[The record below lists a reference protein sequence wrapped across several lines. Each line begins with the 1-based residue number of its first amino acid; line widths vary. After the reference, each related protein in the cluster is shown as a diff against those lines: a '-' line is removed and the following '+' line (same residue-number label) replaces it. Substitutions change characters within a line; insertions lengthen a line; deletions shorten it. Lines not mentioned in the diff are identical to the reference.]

1 MIMKLIIILLL
12 CISSVSVFGQ
22 IIETAKGKVDLQS
35 AVHYG
40 GYLQPD
46 NDSNPAD
53 RVKII
58 WYPGYNLY
66 RKCNQF
72 SGLDPVPVDSSYVN
86 EECNCVEGFP
96 YKFAPAAAAY
106 ANIQFEF
113 DSSVLKP
120 SSYPQLDATSAE
132 LKSNSKTIILAGYAS
147 SEGTAA
153 HNMRLSNDRANAV
166 KTYLVN
172 SGVDARRLKVMV
184 YGETHPIADNS
195 TEDGRIL
202 NRRVEFH

>member
-1 MIMKLIIILLL
+1 MKIIITLLL
-12 CISSVSVFGQ
+12 CFSSVVVFGQ
-22 IIETAKGKVDLQS
+22 IVETANGKVDLRS

-40 GYLQPD
+40 GYLQPY

-58 WYPGYNLY
+58 WYPSYNLY
-66 RKCNQF
+66 RKCNEF
-72 SGLDPVPVDSSYVN
+72 SSLVPVPAGFSYVD
-86 EECNCVEGFP
+86 EECNCSEGFP

-120 SSYPQLDATSAE
+120 SSYPELDATSAD
-132 LKSNSKTIILAGYAS
+132 LKSSGKTITLAGYAS
-147 SEGTAA
+147 AEGTAA
-153 HNMRLSNDRANAV
+153 HNMRLSKDRANAV

-172 SGVDARRLKVMV
+172 SGVDARHLKVKA

-195 TEDGRIL
+195 TEDGRVA
-202 NRRVEFH
+202 NRRVEFQ